1 MSEGGNAAAL
11 RERWGRPDRA
21 GRAGSG
27 AGPAPSLE
35 RAWTETST
43 GNRTGNRRCPCL
55 RCGKDG
61 RKDSREEGRS
71 RRDPTG
77 SWERL
82 RERALRAAG
91 TEGTAGTEGRPH
103 SPGRGCRPGHTTHS
117 INAYPSPYKHIYN
130 IDKCVC
136 VCLCVY
142 LKQKTLLP
150 LPSPNTQPSAVR
162 VKEDNSIHGYLKKI
176 FLNVNPS
183 GFHRVTYSSLSAAL
197 RGCNS
202 CCLIL

>member
-43 GNRTGNRRCPCL
+43 GNRAGNRRCPCL

-71 RRDPTG
+71 RRDPAG

-82 RERALRAAG
+82 RERAERSGAG
-91 TEGTAGTEGRPH
+91 AESGGH
-103 SPGRGCRPGHTTHS
+103 RGHRGHRGEASLPRPGLPAWPHHALDKRVS
-117 INAYPSPYKHIYN
+117 ITIQAYIYN

-136 VCLCVY
+136 VSVCVF
-142 LKQKTLLP
+142 KTENSSPPSLP
-150 LPSPNTQPSAVR
+150 QHTAKRSES
-162 VKEDNSIHGYLKKI
+162 
-176 FLNVNPS
+176 
-183 GFHRVTYSSLSAAL
+183 
-197 RGCNS
+197 
-202 CCLIL
+202 